1 MNAWRINTL
10 MNEHFPVFD
19 AAQQSWV
26 NIQAGDGSATEALAE
41 TIGKYITAH
50 ELLISINRKVG
61 ARLSTEEGIAF
72 IAAHI
77 GKGQI
82 RISNRDFTQ
91 FVLVA
96 SNCVATGTQIQAN
109 PSFKR
114 DAAQKRSAP

>member
-1 MNAWRINTL
+1 
-10 MNEHFPVFD
+10 MNEHFPAFE

-26 NIQAGDGSATEALAE
+26 NVQASDGSATNALSE
-41 TIGKYITAH
+41 VIGKYITAD

-61 ARLSTEEGIAF
+61 ARLPTKDGIAYV
-72 IAAHI
+72 ATHM
-77 GKGQI
+77 GQGRQV

-96 SNCVATGTQIQAN
+96 SNCVATGAQIQAN

-114 DAAQKRSAP
+114 DALTRAP